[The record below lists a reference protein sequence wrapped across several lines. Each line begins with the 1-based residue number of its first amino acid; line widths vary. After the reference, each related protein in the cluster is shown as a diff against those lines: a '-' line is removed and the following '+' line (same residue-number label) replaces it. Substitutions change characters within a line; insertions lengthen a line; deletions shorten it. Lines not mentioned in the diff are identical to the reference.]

1 MALTGILRAGL
12 FQIRV
17 LDLEE
22 SVEFYHDRLGLNNM
36 GKIGD
41 DRVMMKGYDE
51 FDHHSFVLRE
61 ADSPGI
67 DFMCFKADNEET
79 VADVVK
85 KNDELFGYERFE
97 VNDQP
102 GFGTIHMFKLPNG
115 HTIGVYSEVELAEQH
130 PMILNPKIWDEEP
143 RGMAATLFDH
153 ALLAGPNQ
161 GDCVNWFVDV
171 LGMSIT
177 EVLYTEDK
185 EAYICT
191 WLSGNTRGHDVAL
204 LNFPEPGKL
213 HHASFKLESWNDI
226 GRAAD
231 IMARYDIKID
241 AGPMRHGITRGQTIY
256 FFDPSGNRLE
266 TYAGGYEYFPDVPL
280 REWTADK
287 AGEGIFYY
295 TKELNERFL
304 NVLT

>member
-1 MALTGILRAGL
+1 MAIAGILRAGL
-12 FQIRV
+12 FQLRV
-17 LDLEE
+17 LDMKE
-22 SVEFYHDRLGLNNM
+22 SVIYYRDRLGLNVV
-36 GKIGD
+36 GELGE
-41 DRVMMKGYDE
+41 DRVMLKGYDE

-67 DFMCFKADNEET
+67 DFMCFKADGPET
-79 VADVVK
+79 VEEIK
-85 KNDELFGYERFE
+85 KKSDENFGYERFE
-97 VNDQP
+97 VTDQP
-102 GFGTIHMFKLPNG
+102 GFGTIHMFKIANG
-115 HTIGVYSEVELAEQH
+115 HTIGVYHEVERAEQH
-130 PMILNPKIWDEEP
+130 PMLENPHIWDEEP
-143 RGMAATLFDH
+143 RGMEATLFDH
-153 ALLAGPNQ
+153 ALLTGPNQ
-161 GDCVNWFVDV
+161 GESVKWFVDV
-171 LGMSIT
+171 LGMAIT

-185 EAYICT
+185 KEYICT
-191 WLSGNTRGHDVAL
+191 WLTSNTRAHDVAL
-204 LNFPEPGKL
+204 LNYPEPGKL
-213 HHASFKLESWNDI
+213 HHASFKLGCWNDI

-241 AGPMRHGITRGQTIY
+241 AGPMRHGITRGQTVY

-304 NVLT
+304 SVLT

>member
-12 FQIRV
+12 FQIKV

-22 SVEFYHDRLGLNNM
+22 SVAFYHDRLGLNNM
-36 GKIGD
+36 GKIGE

-61 ADSPGI
+61 SDSPGI
-67 DFMCFKADNEET
+67 DFMCFKADNEDT
-79 VADVVK
+79 VAEVIK
-85 KNDELFGYERFE
+85 NNDELFGYERYE
-97 VNDQP
+97 VTDQP

-115 HTIGVYSEVELAEQH
+115 HNIGVYSEVELSKQH

-161 GDCVNWFVDV
+161 GECVNWFVDV
-171 LGMSIT
+171 LGMAVT

-185 EAYICT
+185 KEYICT
-191 WLSGNTRGHDVAL
+191 WISGNTRGHDVAL
-204 LNFPEPGKL
+204 LNYPEPGKL
-213 HHASFKLESWNDI
+213 HHASFKLGCWNDI

-241 AGPMRHGITRGQTIY
+241 AGPMRHGITRVQTIY

-304 NVLT
+304 SVLT